1 MVLEISNVKKDA
13 KKKAIKKK
21 ATEQNTARDQEF
33 ANEKLFEE
41 IRTFKEKLA
50 KLASQFDKE
59 LVERDKAL
67 KQYQAGLWDDIQS
80 MLQSIQEDT

>member
-21 ATEQNTARDQEF
+21 TTEQNTVREQEF

-41 IRTFKEKLA
+41 IRTFKDKLT

>member
-1 MVLEISNVKKDA
+1 MVTEISNVKKDA

-21 ATEQNTARDQEF
+21 TTEQNTAREQEF

-41 IRTFKEKLA
+41 IRTFKEKLT

-80 MLQSIQEDT
+80 MLQSI

>member
-1 MVLEISNVKKDA
+1 MVLEISNVKKDV
-13 KKKAIKKK
+13 KKKAVKKK
-21 ATEQNTARDQEF
+21 ATDQNTMREQEF